1 MERVTN
7 VSVKRAPAPTGKD
20 AATIISRLFPASS
33 FTWLRRGPL
42 PGGSGFAR
50 NGWSMFKLMVSGAS
64 SLSTIRNRA
73 GGGASDRGKLKAPTC
88 TSSPSPSS
96 KLSSNTTNPNM
107 VETALSPAGI
117 VTGRRTDVACWGS
130 SLRGITNCLEPTPHA
145 PLLGLQLVV
154 DPEMVNTS
162 APSNSASSVIRNSNL
177 TALPEVPPSI
187 FTSNCPPV
195 TG

>member
-1 MERVTN
+1 M
-7 VSVKRAPAPTGKD
+7 SVKRAPAPTGKD

-96 KLSSNTTNPNM
+96 KLSSNTSTPNTT
-107 VETALSPAGI
+107 ETLLSPAGI
-117 VTGRRTDVACWGS
+117 VTGRRVSVAGRGT
-130 SLRGITNCLEPTPHA
+130 SLRGIASCAEPTPHA
-145 PLLGLQLVV
+145 PVLGLQSPV

-162 APSNSASSVIRNSNL
+162 AASNSASSVIRNSNVTVL
-177 TALPEVPPSI
+177 AIPPEGI
-187 FTSNCPPV
+187 
-195 TG
+195 